1 MHPAALPSSAARVLD
16 ADDNP
21 VGGAVLLAGGTVMT
35 CAHVVNHAL
44 RRHERDPARPDAPI
58 RVQFGPRTTTARV
71 VHWMPPPAREGD
83 PGDDIAGLALDAPPP
98 DIPPARLITTL
109 PRPNTV
115 VRIFG
120 YPAKPTRPDGAWVDA
135 LVKGRNSRGHLQLES
150 TSALRVQPGFS
161 GSPVWD
167 DVTGRVV
174 GIIAT
179 AGTSTPDSY
188 AISAEQLRVGW
199 SALGSSRT
207 AKRPDLVT
215 ALHLPG
221 PRAGGKTWSFTTDDL
236 LRDLPAD
243 TPPDLLVV
251 AGDLTE
257 QGGKAEFA
265 QAFRLLADLA
275 EDLDLPRDRVLVVPG
290 AHDVNRKACKAY
302 FDTAEADDEEPVP
315 PFWPKWKQFSAA
327 FDRFYDGHSPTFTAD
342 EPWTLFEIPDLST
355 VVAGFNS
362 TTADTHE
369 RATASLGRDQV
380 SRFRAWLDG
389 FREPDQL
396 RLGVV
401 HGETPETVR
410 QEDLHHLFSSPTT
423 NDGYRLVSFDAS
435 STTRQARRFA
445 HGRWTGDTSISPTGT
460 AWRVTERRN
469 ADPAPQESPPQT
481 QPPPSGNAFFDRVVE
496 ATRFAHPDASTV
508 PHPEKSYLR
517 VGLPIPGGGVDYR
530 PVGVVDGDLTEADVD
545 AFVVDVHRHFTA
557 EDPGTRSEIVYSGR
571 LASADLVGRATR
583 RGVSPRSW
591 VEYRGLLDLG
601 PLEERLKSALA
612 RDKVYPEALYTAQRY
627 RVVGRH
633 SSGEVEPDLLARV
646 LGWLGLRARQF
657 VVVLGDFGRGKSF
670 LLRQLARALP
680 EHLGGVTPLLVELRS
695 LQKAPTLNQLLANA
709 LVGQG
714 VAVVDV
720 DKLRYMIASGRVA
733 LLFDGFDE
741 LELRVGYDNAA
752 DYLRTLLEVVGGE
765 AKVVLTSRTQHFRS
779 AAQVLTA
786 LGDEVVATGASRVV
800 ELEDFTRGQIV
811 EFLTKRYG
819 GDHERARARLRLL
832 DEVQDLLGLSRNPRM
847 LSFIAELEEH
857 RLREVQQRK
866 GTISAAD
873 LYQELVDS
881 WLLHE
886 QARQEHRHGLPVL
899 GRDERLRVC
908 TDLATRLWSTG
919 ANAIQEDELGV
930 VAVAALTEVADLGYT
945 QDQVAHAIGSGTLLV
960 TGESGFGFVHRSVME
975 WLVANEA
982 ARRLRAGEGLGE
994 VAGQAMSRLMVD
1006 FLCDLAGHARARR
1019 WALSVSVD
1027 GLASAEEKQNA
1038 LLVVDRL
1045 GGSGLEDLSG
1055 LDLRTADLSR
1065 LDLRGTHLAGSDLRG
1080 QRIDGAALRGV
1091 DLTGADLRGAR
1102 VTGGDL
1108 SDAVLTGS
1116 RWEGAALLGVAG
1128 TERHPELRA
1137 AAVSGRDRAEVMLA
1151 RSAAVLAVA
1160 YSPNGETIALAH
1172 GKQVELLHAESH
1184 SSLRF
1189 TGDHSGKVTSVAFS
1203 PDGTHV
1209 ITGSDDR
1216 TARVWTIE
1224 GEHVVTLEDHRSP
1237 VTAVTASPDGTHIAT
1252 GARDGTTRIW
1262 AYTGELIIAR
1272 GVRQRIT
1279 SMAYSPDGTHLAI
1292 ACAEGVVHVW
1302 TAEGDYVAALSGHG
1316 NGINAVTYSPD
1327 GKRITTGSDD
1337 RTARTWAAD
1346 GTPVATI
1353 IDGTRPITAIAY
1365 SPDGSQIATG
1375 RSDGTAQVS
1384 TANGAHVADL
1394 VGHQGAITS
1403 IAYSPDGTLI
1413 TTGSN
1418 DKTARTWTTD
1428 GALVAIPTNRSRT
1441 ITTVVFSPDGTR
1453 VATSSSDGAARIWT
1467 TDGELASTLSEN
1479 EQRVNAVAFSP
1490 DGKRVATGG
1499 HDGTARVWTS
1509 DGTLITKLTGHEQRV
1524 NAVAFSPDGT
1534 RVVTGSSD
1542 LTARVWSAMG
1552 TPLALLDGH
1561 KNWVTSV
1568 AFSPD
1573 GTLIA
1578 TGSHDGAA
1586 RIWTAD
1592 GTRVATFGHARPT
1605 TAVAW
1610 SPDGAELATGSNDG
1624 TARTWTID
1632 GISVATL
1639 IGHTRRVHSVAFA
1652 PDGSLIATGSSD
1664 GTARIWTA
1672 EGEPLVVLVGHSE
1685 IVITVAFSPDG
1696 TRVATGS
1703 VDGTTRIW
1711 TTHGT
1716 HVATL
1721 IATHDGWAALFP
1733 DGSYKHGG
1741 DVGAFLWWAM
1751 KSCRFEVG
1759 ELDRHHPE
1767 IRRLP
1772 HSAPMPPPLPS

>member
-1 MHPAALPSSAARVLD
+1 MQPSALPGSAARVLD

-21 VGGAVLLAGGTVMT
+21 VGGAVLLADGKVMT

-58 RVQFGPRTTTARV
+58 RLQFGPHTTTARV
-71 VHWMPPPAREGD
+71 VHWMPPPPREGD

-98 DIPPARLITTL
+98 DVPPARLIATL
-109 PRPNTV
+109 PRPGSV

-120 YPAKPTRPDGAWVDA
+120 YPAKPVRPDGAWVDA

-167 DVTGRVV
+167 DATGRVV

-221 PRAGGKTWSFTTDDL
+221 PRAGGGSWPFTGDDL

-251 AGDLTE
+251 TGNLTE
-257 QGGKAEFA
+257 QGGKAEFTS
-265 QAFRLLADLA
+265 AFHLLADLA
-275 EDLDLPRDRVLVVPG
+275 EDLDLPRDRVIVVPG

-302 FDTAEADDEEPVP
+302 FDTAEADDETPVP
-315 PFWPKWKQFSAA
+315 PFWPKWKQFAAA

-342 EPWTLFEIPDLST
+342 EPWTLFEVPDLSV

-369 RATASLGRDQV
+369 RATAELGRDQV
-380 SRFRAWLDG
+380 SRFRTWLDG
-389 FREPDQL
+389 FREHDRL
-396 RLGVV
+396 RLGAV
-401 HGETPETVR
+401 HRETPESTWR
-410 QEDLHHLFSSPTT
+410 ADLHHLFSAPTT
-423 NDGYRLVSFDAS
+423 NDGYQLVSFDPTR
-435 STTRQARRFA
+435 TTRQARRFA
-445 HGRWTGDTSISPTGT
+445 HGRWTGDTRISPTGA
-460 AWRVTERRN
+460 AWRVTERRRP
-469 ADPAPQESPPQT
+469 DPAQDSP
-481 QPPPSGNAFFDRVVE
+481 PPPSGNAFFGRVVE

-530 PVGVVDGDLTEADVD
+530 PVGVVDGDLTEQDVD

-646 LGWLGLRARQF
+646 LDWLGLRARQF

-680 EHLGGVTPLLVELRS
+680 EHLGGVTPLLVELRT

-752 DYLRTLLEVVGGE
+752 DYLRTLLEVVSGE

-800 ELEDFTRGQIV
+800 ELEDFAREQIV

-847 LSFIAELEEH
+847 LSFIAELAED

-899 GRDERLRVC
+899 GKDERLRVC
-908 TDLATRLWSTG
+908 TDLATRLWTTG
-919 ANAIQEDELGV
+919 ANAIQEDELGE

-982 ARRLRAGEGLGE
+982 ARRLRAGEGLAE
-994 VAGQAMSRLMVD
+994 VAGRAMSRLMVD
-1006 FLCDLAGHARARR
+1006 FLCDLAGHGRARR
-1019 WALSVSVD
+1019 WATAVTASA
-1027 GLASAEEKQNA
+1027 LASAEEKQNA

-1045 GGSGLEDLSG
+1045 GGSGLGDMSG
-1055 LDLRTADLSR
+1055 LDLRGADLSR
-1065 LDLRGTHLAGSDLRG
+1065 LDLRGSRLVGADLRG
-1080 QRIDGAALRGV
+1080 QRVDGTGLCGV

-1102 VTGGDL
+1102 VIGGDL
-1108 SDAVLTGS
+1108 AGATLDGS
-1116 RWEGAALLGVAG
+1116 RWEGAALLGVTG
-1128 TERHPELRA
+1128 TEGHPELRA

-1160 YSPNGETIALAH
+1160 YSPDGETIALAH

-1189 TGDHSGKVTSVAFS
+1189 IGDHDGKVTSVAFS
-1203 PDGTHV
+1203 PNGTRLV
-1209 ITGSDDR
+1209 TGSEDR
-1216 TARVWTIE
+1216 TARVWTID
-1224 GEHVVTLEDHRSP
+1224 GEHVTTLRDYGHP
-1237 VTAVTASPDGTHIAT
+1237 VTAVAFSPDGKHIAT
-1252 GARDGTTRIW
+1252 GTREGTARTWTY
-1262 AYTGELIIAR
+1262 AGELVTTHS
-1272 GVRQRIT
+1272 GRQRIT
-1279 SMAYSPDGTHLAI
+1279 SIAYSPDGTRI
-1292 ACAEGVVHVW
+1292 AVANVEGVVQVW
-1302 TAEGDYVAALSGHG
+1302 TAGGDHVVTLSGHG
-1316 NGINAVTYSPD
+1316 NGINTVTYSPD
-1327 GKRITTGSDD
+1327 GTHITTGSDD
-1337 RTARTWAAD
+1337 RTARTWTAD
-1346 GTPVATI
+1346 GTQIATV
-1353 IDGTRPITAIAY
+1353 IDGNRPITAVAY
-1365 SPDGSQIATG
+1365 SPDGTQIATG
-1375 RSDGTAQVS
+1375 RSDGMAHVS
-1384 TANGAHVADL
+1384 NANGTHIADL
-1394 VGHQGAITS
+1394 AGHQGGITS
-1403 IAYSPDGTLI
+1403 IAYSPDGALI
-1413 TTGSN
+1413 TTGSS
-1418 DKTARTWTTD
+1418 DKSARTWTTD
-1428 GALVAIPTNRSRT
+1428 GALVAIPTSRSRT
-1441 ITTVVFSPDGTR
+1441 ITSVAFSPDHTR

-1467 TDGELASTLSEN
+1467 VDGELIVT
-1479 EQRVNAVAFSP
+1479 
-1490 DGKRVATGG
+1490 
-1499 HDGTARVWTS
+1499 
-1509 DGTLITKLTGHEQRV
+1509 LTGHEQRV

-1534 RVVTGSSD
+1534 RIATGGHDGTACVWTDGGTLIARLTGHEQRVNAVAFSPDGTRIVTGSSD
-1542 LTARVWSAMG
+1542 LTARVWSATGM
-1552 TPLALLDGH
+1552 PLALLGTH

-1573 GTLIA
+1573 GKLIA

-1586 RIWTAD
+1586 RIWIPD
-1592 GTRVATFGHARPT
+1592 GTRVSTFGHTRPT

-1610 SPDGAELATGSNDG
+1610 SPDGTRLATGSNDG

-1632 GISVATL
+1632 GIQVASF
-1639 IGHTRRVHSVAFA
+1639 IWHTRRVHTVAYS
-1652 PDGSLIATGSSD
+1652 PDGRFLATGSSD

-1672 EGEPLVVLVGHSE
+1672 EGEPLTILTGHSE

-1696 TRVATGS
+1696 TRLATGS

-1711 TTHGT
+1711 TTGGAL
-1716 HVATL
+1716 VATL
-1721 IATHDGWAALFP
+1721 IATHEGWATLFP

-1741 DVGAFLWWAM
+1741 DVGAFLWWAI

-1759 ELDRHHPE
+1759 ELDRHYPE

>member
-1 MHPAALPSSAARVLD
+1 MLD

-21 VGGAVLLAGGTVMT
+21 VGGAVLLAGGKVMT

-44 RRHERDPARPDAPI
+44 RRHEREAGKPDAPV
-58 RVQFGPRTTTARV
+58 RLQFGPRTVTARV
-71 VHWMPPPAREGD
+71 AHWMPPPAREGD
-83 PGDDIAGLALDAPPP
+83 PGDDIAGLEVTPPP

-120 YPAKPTRPDGAWVDA
+120 YPGKPLRPDGAWVDA

-207 AKRPDLVT
+207 AKRPDTVT

-221 PRAGGKTWSFTTDDL
+221 PRAGGRGWAFTASDL

-302 FDTAEADDEEPVP
+302 FDTAEADDEAPVP

-369 RATASLGRDQV
+369 RATTSLGRDQV
-380 SRFRAWLDG
+380 ARFRTWLDG
-389 FREPDQL
+389 FREPDRL

-401 HGETPETVR
+401 HGESSGSAWPDE
-410 QEDLHHLFSSPTT
+410 LHHLFSSPAD
-423 NDGYRLVSFDAS
+423 NDGYQLVSFDAS
-435 STTRQARRFA
+435 RTTRQARRFA
-445 HGRWTGDTSISPTGT
+445 DGRWTGDTRISPTGT
-460 AWRVTERRN
+460 AWRVTERRR
-469 ADPAPQESPPQT
+469 AEPAQESPP
-481 QPPPSGNAFFDRVVE
+481 PPPGNAFFDRVVE

-530 PVGVVDGDLTEADVD
+530 PVGVVDGDLTERAVD

-601 PLEERLKSALA
+601 PLEERLRNALA

-646 LGWLGLRARQF
+646 LDWLGLRARQF

-800 ELEDFTRGQIV
+800 ELEDFTREQIV

-847 LSFIAELEEH
+847 LSFIAELEED

-886 QARQEHRHGLPVL
+886 QARQQHRHGLPVL
-899 GRDERLRVC
+899 GKDERLRVC

-982 ARRLRAGEGLGE
+982 ARRLRAGEGVGE
-994 VAGQAMSRLMVD
+994 VAGRAMSRLMVD

-1019 WALSVSVD
+1019 WALAVSVD

-1045 GGSGLEDLSG
+1045 GGSGLGDLSE
-1055 LDLRTADLSR
+1055 LDLRKADLSR
-1065 LDLRGTHLAGSDLRG
+1065 LDLRGTRLVGSDLRG
-1080 QRIDGAALRGV
+1080 QRVDGAVLRGV

-1108 SDAVLTGS
+1108 SEAVLTGS

-1128 TERHPELRA
+1128 TERRPELRV

-1151 RSAAVLAVA
+1151 RSGPVLAVA
-1160 YSPNGETIALAH
+1160 YSPDGERIALAH
-1172 GKQVELLHAESH
+1172 GRQVELLNAAGH

-1189 TGDHSGKVTSVAFS
+1189 VGEHGGKVTSVAFS
-1203 PDGTHV
+1203 PDGTRLV
-1209 ITGSDDR
+1209 TGGEDG
-1216 TARVWTIE
+1216 TARVWTTD
-1224 GEHVVTLEDHRSP
+1224 GDHVLTLTGHERT
-1237 VTAVTASPDGTHIAT
+1237 VTAVAFFPDGRRIAT
-1252 GARDGTTRIW
+1252 GSRDGTTRTW
-1262 AYTGELIIAR
+1262 TSAGEPLR
-1272 GVRQRIT
+1272 VLTSDSRPIT
-1279 SMAYSPDGTHLAI
+1279 ALALAPDGRRLATGSS
-1292 ACAEGVVHVW
+1292 AGTAHVW
-1302 TAEGDYVAALSGHG
+1302 TAGGEHVAELAGHE
-1316 NGINAVTYSPD
+1316 NWINAVAFSPD
-1327 GKRITTGSDD
+1327 GARVTTASSD
-1337 RTARTWAAD
+1337 RTARTWTTD
-1346 GTPVATI
+1346 GTQVAVLTDDVGPV
-1353 IDGTRPITAIAY
+1353 TALAH
-1365 SPDGSQIATG
+1365 SPDGKHVATG
-1375 RSDGTAQVS
+1375 ASDGTGHVW
-1384 TANGAHVADL
+1384 TADGSLVATL
-1394 VGHQGAITS
+1394 LGHQGVITS
-1403 IAYSPDGTLI
+1403 IAYSPDGAII
-1413 TTGSN
+1413 TTAGS
-1418 DKTARTWTTD
+1418 DKTARTWNAD
-1428 GALVAIPTNRSRT
+1428 GGLVAIPTTRSRT
-1441 ITTVVFSPDGTR
+1441 VTSAAFAPNGR
-1453 VATSSSDGAARIWT
+1453 FLATASSDGATRVWT
-1467 TDGELASTLSEN
+1467 REGVLVTTVHGDGN
-1479 EQRVNAVAFSP
+1479 RVNAVAFSP
-1490 DGKRVATGG
+1490 GSHRIATAG
-1499 HDGTARVWTS
+1499 HDGTAHVWAG
-1509 DGTLITKLTGHEQRV
+1509 DGSSTATLVGHEHRV
-1524 NAVAFSPDGT
+1524 NAVAFSPNGELIATAGSDQTARLWDSEGSARAVLTGHRNWVTSVVFSPDGELVATASHDGT
-1534 RVVTGSSD
+1534 ARIWSVDGEPVTD
-1542 LTARVWSAMG
+1542 FVKHPR
-1552 TPLALLDGH
+1552 P
-1561 KNWVTSV
+1561 VTSV

-1573 GTLIA
+1573 SGTIA
-1578 TGSHDGAA
+1578 TGG
-1586 RIWTAD
+1586 
-1592 GTRVATFGHARPT
+1592 
-1605 TAVAW
+1605 
-1610 SPDGAELATGSNDG
+1610 NDG
-1624 TARTWTID
+1624 TARLWTVE
-1632 GISVATL
+1632 GGLLRSLPRHRGRVTAVAFSPNGAHVAT
-1639 IGHTRRVHSVAFA
+1639 A
-1652 PDGSLIATGSSD
+1652 GSEGDAHVLGLD
-1664 GTARIWTA
+1664 GTVRA
-1672 EGEPLVVLVGHSE
+1672 VLSGHSE
-1685 IVITVAFSPDG
+1685 SVMTVAFSPRG
-1696 TRVATGS
+1696 NHLATGS
-1703 VDGTTRIW
+1703 VDGTTRLW
-1711 TTHGT
+1711 TADGAL
-1716 HVATL
+1716 VATL
-1721 IATHDGWAALFP
+1721 IATDDGWATLFP

-1741 DVGAFLWWAM
+1741 DVGAFLWWAI

-1759 ELDRHHPE
+1759 ELDHHYPE

-1772 HSAPMPPPLPS
+1772 HSAPMPPPLTS